1 MKQKISVGLIGLG
14 TVGTG
19 AFRILQEN
27 AELIRNRVGVPIEV
41 TKIAVRDA
49 KRDRGIAI
57 PAGMLTKNPA
67 EIIDDPNIDIVAE
80 LIGGYEP
87 AKELILAAI
96 ARGKHVVT
104 ANKALLAAHG
114 AEIDEAARRAG
125 VSIGFEASVG
135 GGIPVI
141 KALKEALAAN
151 RILSIYGI
159 INGTSNYILTKM
171 TDEERSFA
179 DVLAEAQRAGYA
191 EADPTFDVG
200 GIDTAHKLAILVN
213 LAFGAHVNLKDIYT
227 EGITSISPLDI
238 DFGKVLGY
246 KLKLLA
252 IAKMHEGGKAEARV
266 HPTMVPDEYPIAK
279 VGGVYNA
286 IQIVGNA
293 CEDIMLY
300 GRGAGSMP
308 TGSAVVG
315 DIMDIARQ
323 ILMEPA
329 RNLPAATGREGM
341 TKGAGRRTVE
351 LQPIESVTSLYYFRF
366 MALDQPGVLAQ
377 ISGIL
382 GRNRISIAQMIQRG
396 RKEGGS
402 VPLVIMTHT
411 ALERDVQKALVEI
424 KALSCVTE
432 DPILIRVEGKEP

>member
-1 MKQKISVGLIGLG
+1 MKEKINVGIIGLG

-19 AFRILQEN
+19 TLRILREN
-27 AELIRNRVGVPIEV
+27 ADLIRHRLGVPIEV
-41 TKIAVRDA
+41 TRIAVRDLH
-49 KRDRGIAI
+49 RDRGIAVA
-57 PAGMLTKNPA
+57 PSLLT
-67 EIIDDPNIDIVAE
+67 DDPSQVVEDPDIDIVVE

-87 AKELILAAI
+87 ARQLILAAI

-104 ANKALLAAHG
+104 ANKALLAEHG
-114 AEIDEAARRAG
+114 AEILAAARSAG
-125 VSIGFEASVG
+125 VTVGFEASVA

-141 KALKEALAAN
+141 KTLKEALAAN

-171 TDEERSFA
+171 TEEDRSFT

-213 LAFGAHVNLKDIYT
+213 LAFGANIKLKDIFT
-227 EGITSISPLDI
+227 EGITAISPLDI
-238 DFGKVLGY
+238 DFGRTLGY
-246 KLKLLA
+246 KVKLLA
-252 IAKMHEGGKAEARV
+252 IAKMHDGGKAEARV

-293 CEDIMLY
+293 CQDIMLY
-300 GRGAGSMP
+300 GRGAGSLP

-323 ILMEPA
+323 IQEG
-329 RNLPAATGREGM
+329 GR
-341 TKGAGRRTVE
+341 TCKPVPLSPVQ
-351 LQPIESVTSLYYFRF
+351 LQPMESITSLYYFRF

-382 GRNRISIAQMIQRG
+382 GKHRISIAQMIQRG

-411 ALERDVQKALVEI
+411 ALERDIRRALVEI
-424 KALSCVTE
+424 KALACITE
-432 DPILIRVEGKEP
+432 EPVLIRVEGNE

>member
-1 MKQKISVGLIGLG
+1 MKQKINVGIIGLG
-14 TVGTG
+14 TVVSG
-19 AFRILQEN
+19 AFRILRDN
-27 AELIRNRVGVPIEV
+27 AELIRHRVGVPVEV

-49 KRDRGIAI
+49 ARDRGVVI
-57 PAGMLTKNPA
+57 PAGVLTTNPSQV
-67 EIIDDPNIDIVAE
+67 IDDPNIDIVIE

-87 AKELILAAI
+87 ARELILAAI

-104 ANKALLAAHG
+104 ANKALLAADG
-114 AEIDEAARRAG
+114 AEIHEAARRAG
-125 VSIGFEASVG
+125 VSIGYEASVG

-159 INGTSNYILTKM
+159 INGTSNYILSKM

-200 GIDTAHKLAILVN
+200 GIDTAHKLSILVN
-213 LAFGAHVNLKDIYT
+213 LAFGAHVRLDNIFT
-227 EGITSISPLDI
+227 EGITAISPLDI
-238 DFGKVLGY
+238 DFGKALGY
-246 KLKLLA
+246 KVKLLA
-252 IAKMHEGGKAEARV
+252 IAKMHEGGNAEARV

-293 CEDIMLY
+293 CGDIMLY

-315 DIMDIARQ
+315 DIIDISRTM
-323 ILMEPA
+323 LMASAPKLSTSSITVD
-329 RNLPAATGREGM
+329 LPPIAF
-341 TKGAGRRTVE
+341 
-351 LQPIESVTSLYYFRF
+351 QP
-366 MALDQPGVLAQ
+366 M
-377 ISGIL
+377 
-382 GRNRISIAQMIQRG
+382 
-396 RKEGGS
+396 
-402 VPLVIMTHT
+402 
-411 ALERDVQKALVEI
+411 
-424 KALSCVTE
+424 
-432 DPILIRVEGKEP
+432 

>member
-1 MKQKISVGLIGLG
+1 MAPKGSEIAGGYKGVSRATTEKHMKQKINVGIIGLG
-14 TVGTG
+14 TVGSG
-19 AFRILQEN
+19 AFRILRDN
-27 AELIRNRVGVPIEV
+27 AELIRHRVGVPVEV

-49 KRDRGIAI
+49 TRDRGVAI
-57 PAGMLTKNPA
+57 PAGVLTTNPSQV
-67 EIIDDPNIDIVAE
+67 IDDPNIDIVIE

-87 AKELILAAI
+87 ARELILAAI

-104 ANKALLAAHG
+104 ANKALLAADG
-114 AEIDEAARRAG
+114 AEIHEAARRAG
-125 VSIGFEASVG
+125 VSIGYEASVG

-171 TDEERSFA
+171 TEEERSFA

-252 IAKMHEGGKAEARV
+252 IAKMHEGGQAEARV
-266 HPTMVPDEYPIAK
+266 HPTMVPDDYPIAK
-279 VGGVYNA
+279 VAGVYHALWTRGRFNA
-286 IQIVGNA
+286 DRQRSG
-293 CEDIMLY
+293 CRCY
-300 GRGAGSMP
+300 GYCAASNTDRAVP
-308 TGSAVVG
+308 TG
-315 DIMDIARQ
+315 
-323 ILMEPA
+323 
-329 RNLPAATGREGM
+329 AATPPRITRRQRNIRCGPRPSTDGVDCQFVLLPIY
-341 TKGAGRRTVE
+341 GARPAWSVSSDFRHPGAPQDQHCPNDPAGAQARRLCAT
-351 LQPIESVTSLYYFRF
+351 
-366 MALDQPGVLAQ
+366 
-377 ISGIL
+377 
-382 GRNRISIAQMIQRG
+382 
-396 RKEGGS
+396 
-402 VPLVIMTHT
+402 
-411 ALERDVQKALVEI
+411 RDHDA
-424 KALSCVTE
+424 
-432 DPILIRVEGKEP
+432 